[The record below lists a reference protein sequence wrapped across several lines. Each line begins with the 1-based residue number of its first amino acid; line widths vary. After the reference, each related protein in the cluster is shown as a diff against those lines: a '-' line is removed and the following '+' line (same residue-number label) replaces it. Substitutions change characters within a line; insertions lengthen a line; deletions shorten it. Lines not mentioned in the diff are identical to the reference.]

1 MTDAR
6 QFAEATDDNRDG
18 ILAVLERTLPREPG
32 ALVLEVS
39 SGTGQ
44 HAVYFGPRMP
54 WLRWQPSDVDAGA
67 LASIAAWIAHERP
80 ANVLAPV
87 RLDATASAWPVE
99 RADAV
104 VCVNMIHIAP
114 WEAGLGLLRGAA
126 RVLAPGAPL
135 VLYGPYRV
143 EGALAG
149 SNREFDAWLRRRDPR
164 FGVREVRE
172 VEAAAAREG
181 FEPVERVAMEWD
193 NLMVVLRRAGPAG

>member
-1 MTDAR
+1 MRDAR
-6 QFAEATDDNRDG
+6 QFAEATEDNRDE
-18 ILAVLERTLPREPG
+18 ILAVLQRVVPRQEG
-32 ALVLEVS
+32 TLVLEVS

-44 HAVYFGPRMP
+44 HAVWFGPKMP
-54 WLRWQPSDVDAGA
+54 WLTWQPSDVDPTC

-87 RLDATASAWPVE
+87 TLDATANPWPVE

-114 WEAGLGLLRGAA
+114 WEAALGLFRGAA
-126 RVLAPGAPL
+126 RVLPAGAPL

-143 EGALAG
+143 EGALAE
-149 SNREFDAWLRRRDPR
+149 SNREFDGWLRRRDAR

-181 FEPVERVAMEWD
+181 FVPIERVVMEWD
-193 NLMVVLRRAGPAG
+193 NLIVVLRRG